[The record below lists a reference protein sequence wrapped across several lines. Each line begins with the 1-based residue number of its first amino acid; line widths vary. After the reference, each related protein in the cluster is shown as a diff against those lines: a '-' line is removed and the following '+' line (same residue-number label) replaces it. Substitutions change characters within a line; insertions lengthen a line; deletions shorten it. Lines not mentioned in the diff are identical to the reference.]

1 MWTILIIFLFCFSVY
16 LSVKLKFQNYKINI
30 KELIRND
37 KTSLYLTLGTKVG
50 VGSVIGTTSSIII
63 GGFSSVIWI
72 ILFSILTTSIIY
84 YEAYLGRKNRV
95 KLNNDY
101 IGGPNFIVKNKLLS
115 FISLILLLLIYT
127 FMFQM
132 IQMNTISNMILL
144 NVNISKKL
152 ILIVF
157 LIILLVTINL
167 KIKEILNIMNKI
179 VPIMCLFFIVI
190 CLYGIIS
197 NYDILFSSIEVYLK
211 DIFSIKSI
219 LCGMIIGIKR
229 SIFMNELLIG
239 TTSLSAS
246 TDKNDINISIKY
258 QILSIFFITITM
270 TLLISSLILIYIYNN
285 PIINDYNLLIN
296 NIFHTT
302 YGSIGTLFL
311 IIILILFGF
320 TTILSGFYNKSI
332 AFAYANGVFEDSNG
346 KSKLILNI
354 FKLLFIVVTLSG
366 IIINNFFIWKYLD
379 NLIFIMIIINSYSII
394 KSLGSD

>member
-16 LSVKLKFQNYKINI
+16 LSVKLKFQNYKIKV

-50 VGSVIGTTSSIII
+50 VGSIIGTTSSIII

-179 VPIMCLFFIVI
+179 VPIMCLFFIII

-197 NYDILFSSIEVYLK
+197 NYDILFSSIKVYLK

-320 TTILSGFYNKSI
+320 TTILSGFYIGKTNI
-332 AFAYANGVFEDSNG
+332 EYLT

-379 NLIFIMIIINSYSII
+379 NLIFMMIIINSYSII

>member
-50 VGSVIGTTSSIII
+50 VGSIIGTTSSIII

-179 VPIMCLFFIVI
+179 VPIMCLFFIII
-190 CLYGIIS
+190 CLYGTIS

-311 IIILILFGF
+311 IIILILFEF
-320 TTILSGFYNKSI
+320 TTILSGFYIGKTNI
-332 AFAYANGVFEDSNG
+332 EYLT

>member
-16 LSVKLKFQNYKINI
+16 LSVKLKFQNYKINV

-50 VGSVIGTTSSIII
+50 VGSIIGTTSSIII

-179 VPIMCLFFIVI
+179 VPIMCLFFIII

-197 NYDILFSSIEVYLK
+197 NYDILFSSIKVYLK

-320 TTILSGFYNKSI
+320 TTILSGFYIGKTNI
-332 AFAYANGVFEDSNG
+332 EYLT

>member
-50 VGSVIGTTSSIII
+50 VGSIIGTTSSIII

-101 IGGPNFIVKNKLLS
+101 IGGPNFIIKNKLLS

-179 VPIMCLFFIVI
+179 VPIMCLFFIII
-190 CLYGIIS
+190 CLYGIIN

-311 IIILILFGF
+311 IIIIILFGF
-320 TTILSGFYNKSI
+320 TTILSGFYIGKTNI
-332 AFAYANGVFEDSNG
+332 EYLT

>member
-50 VGSVIGTTSSIII
+50 VGSIIGTTSSIII

-115 FISLILLLLIYT
+115 FLSLILLLLIYT

-144 NVNISKKL
+144 NANISKKL

-179 VPIMCLFFIVI
+179 VPIMCLFFIII
-190 CLYGIIS
+190 CLYGIIN

-320 TTILSGFYNKSI
+320 TTILSGFYIGKTNI
-332 AFAYANGVFEDSNG
+332 EYLT
-346 KSKLILNI
+346 KSKLILNV

>member
-16 LSVKLKFQNYKINI
+16 LSVKLKFQNYKINV

-50 VGSVIGTTSSIII
+50 VGSIIGTTSSIII

-179 VPIMCLFFIVI
+179 VPIMCLFFIII
-190 CLYGIIS
+190 CLYGIIN
-197 NYDILFSSIEVYLK
+197 NYDILSFSIKIYLK

-320 TTILSGFYNKSI
+320 TTILSGFYIGKTNI
-332 AFAYANGVFEDSNG
+332 EYLT

-394 KSLGSD
+394 NSLGSD

>member
-1 MWTILIIFLFCFSVY
+1 MWTILIIFLFCFSIY

-37 KTSLYLTLGTKVG
+37 KTSLYLTLGTKIG
-50 VGSVIGTTSSIII
+50 VGSIIGTTSSIII

-101 IGGPNFIVKNKLLS
+101 IGGPNFIVKNKLIS
-115 FISLILLLLIYT
+115 FISLMLLLLIYT

-179 VPIMCLFFIVI
+179 VPIMCLFFIIV

-258 QILSIFFITITM
+258 QILSVLFITITM

-320 TTILSGFYNKSI
+320 TTILSGFYIGKTNI
-332 AFAYANGVFEDSNG
+332 EYLT

-354 FKLLFIVVTLSG
+354 FKLIFIVVTLSG

>member
-1 MWTILIIFLFCFSVY
+1 MWTILIIFLFCFSIY

-37 KTSLYLTLGTKVG
+37 KTSLYLTLGTKIG
-50 VGSVIGTTSSIII
+50 VGSIIGTTSSIII

-101 IGGPNFIVKNKLLS
+101 IGGPNFIVKNKLIS

-157 LIILLVTINL
+157 LIILLITINL

-179 VPIMCLFFIVI
+179 VPIMCLFFIIV

-197 NYDILFSSIEVYLK
+197 NYDVLFSSIEVYLK

-258 QILSIFFITITM
+258 QILSVLFITITM

-320 TTILSGFYNKSI
+320 TTILSGFYIGKTNI
-332 AFAYANGVFEDSNG
+332 EYLT

-354 FKLLFIVVTLSG
+354 FKLIFIVVTLFG

>member
-50 VGSVIGTTSSIII
+50 VGSIIGTTSSIII

-101 IGGPNFIVKNKLLS
+101 IGGPNFIIKNKLLS

-179 VPIMCLFFIVI
+179 VPIMCLFFIII

-320 TTILSGFYNKSI
+320 TTILSGFYIGKTNI
-332 AFAYANGVFEDSNG
+332 EYLT

-394 KSLGSD
+394 KSLGGD

>member
-50 VGSVIGTTSSIII
+50 VGSIIGTTSSIII

-179 VPIMCLFFIVI
+179 VPIMCLFFIII
-190 CLYGIIS
+190 CLYGIIN
-197 NYDILFSSIEVYLK
+197 NYDILFSSIDVYLK

-239 TTSLSAS
+239 TTSLSTS
-246 TDKNDINISIKY
+246 TDKNDMNISIKY

-320 TTILSGFYNKSI
+320 TTILSGFYIGKTNI
-332 AFAYANGVFEDSNG
+332 EYLT

>member
-16 LSVKLKFQNYKINI
+16 LSVRLKFQNYKINI

-37 KTSLYLTLGTKVG
+37 KTSLYLTLGTKIG
-50 VGSVIGTTSSIII
+50 VGSIIGTTSSIII

-101 IGGPNFIVKNKLLS
+101 IGGPNFIVKNKLIS

-179 VPIMCLFFIVI
+179 VPIMCLFFIII

-197 NYDILFSSIEVYLK
+197 NYDILFSSMEVYLK

-320 TTILSGFYNKSI
+320 TTILSGFYIGKTNI
-332 AFAYANGVFEDSNG
+332 EYLT

>member
-50 VGSVIGTTSSIII
+50 VGSIIGTTSSIII

-144 NVNISKKL
+144 NVSISKKL

-179 VPIMCLFFIVI
+179 VPIMCLFFIII
-190 CLYGIIS
+190 CLYGIIN
-197 NYDILFSSIEVYLK
+197 NYDILFSSIKVYLK

-320 TTILSGFYNKSI
+320 TTILSGFYIGKTNI
-332 AFAYANGVFEDSNG
+332 EYLT

>member
-50 VGSVIGTTSSIII
+50 VGSIIGTTSSIII

-179 VPIMCLFFIVI
+179 VPIMCLFFIII

-270 TLLISSLILIYIYNN
+270 TLLMSSLILIYIYNN

-320 TTILSGFYNKSI
+320 TTILSGFYIGKTNI
-332 AFAYANGVFEDSNG
+332 EYLT

>member
-50 VGSVIGTTSSIII
+50 VGSIIGTTSSIII

-95 KLNNDY
+95 KLKNDY
-101 IGGPNFIVKNKLLS
+101 IGGPNFIIKNKLLS
-115 FISLILLLLIYT
+115 SISLILLLLIYT

-152 ILIVF
+152 ILIIF

-179 VPIMCLFFIVI
+179 VPIMCLFFIIV

-197 NYDILFSSIEVYLK
+197 NYDILFSSIKVYLK

-246 TDKNDINISIKY
+246 TDKNDINISVKY

-311 IIILILFGF
+311 IIIIILFGF
-320 TTILSGFYNKSI
+320 TTILSGFYIGKTNI
-332 AFAYANGVFEDSNG
+332 EYLR

>member
-1 MWTILIIFLFCFSVY
+1 MWIILIIFLFCFSVY
-16 LSVKLKFQNYKINI
+16 LSVRLKFQNYKINI

-37 KTSLYLTLGTKVG
+37 KTSLYLTLGTKIG
-50 VGSVIGTTSSIII
+50 VGSIIGTTSSIII

-115 FISLILLLLIYT
+115 FISFILLILIYT

-157 LIILLVTINL
+157 LIILLITINL

-179 VPIMCLFFIVI
+179 VPIMCLFFIIV

-258 QILSIFFITITM
+258 QILSVLFITITM

-320 TTILSGFYNKSI
+320 TTILSGFYIGKTNI
-332 AFAYANGVFEDSNG
+332 EYLT

-354 FKLLFIVVTLSG
+354 FKLIFIVVTLSG

>member
-30 KELIRND
+30 KELFRND

-50 VGSVIGTTSSIII
+50 VGSIIGTTSSIII

-84 YEAYLGRKNRV
+84 YEAYFGRKNRV

-152 ILIVF
+152 ILIIF

-179 VPIMCLFFIVI
+179 VPIMCLFFIII
-190 CLYGIIS
+190 CLYGIIN
-197 NYDILFSSIEVYLK
+197 NYDILSFSIKIYLK

-320 TTILSGFYNKSI
+320 TTILSGFYIGKTNI
-332 AFAYANGVFEDSNG
+332 EYLT

>member
-16 LSVKLKFQNYKINI
+16 LSIKLKFQNYKINI

-37 KTSLYLTLGTKVG
+37 KTSLYLTLGTKIG
-50 VGSVIGTTSSIII
+50 VGSIIGTTSSIII

-84 YEAYLGRKNRV
+84 YEAYFGRKNRV

-101 IGGPNFIVKNKLLS
+101 IGGPNFIIKNKLIS

-167 KIKEILNIMNKI
+167 KIKEILNIMNKL
-179 VPIMCLFFIVI
+179 VPIMCLFFIII

-197 NYDILFSSIEVYLK
+197 NYDILSSSIKIYLK
-211 DIFSIKSI
+211 DIFSIKSM

-246 TDKNDINISIKY
+246 SDRNDINTSIKY
-258 QILSIFFITITM
+258 QILSVLFITITM
-270 TLLISSLILIYIYNN
+270 SVLISSLILIYIHNN
-285 PIINDYNLLIN
+285 SIINDYNLLIN
-296 NIFHTT
+296 NIFKST

-320 TTILSGFYNKSI
+320 TTILSGFYIGKTNI
-332 AFAYANGVFEDSNG
+332 EYLT
-346 KSKLILNI
+346 KSKLFLNV

-394 KSLGSD
+394 KSLGSDQCDR

>member
-1 MWTILIIFLFCFSVY
+1 
-16 LSVKLKFQNYKINI
+16 
-30 KELIRND
+30 
-37 KTSLYLTLGTKVG
+37 
-50 VGSVIGTTSSIII
+50 
-63 GGFSSVIWI
+63 
-72 ILFSILTTSIIY
+72 
-84 YEAYLGRKNRV
+84 
-95 KLNNDY
+95 
-101 IGGPNFIVKNKLLS
+101 
-115 FISLILLLLIYT
+115 
-127 FMFQM
+127 
-132 IQMNTISNMILL
+132 
-144 NVNISKKL
+144 
-152 ILIVF
+152 
-157 LIILLVTINL
+157 
-167 KIKEILNIMNKI
+167 MNKI
-179 VPIMCLFFIVI
+179 VPIMCLFFIII

-320 TTILSGFYNKSI
+320 TTILSGFYIGKTNI
-332 AFAYANGVFEDSNG
+332 EYLT

>member
-30 KELIRND
+30 KELFRND

-50 VGSVIGTTSSIII
+50 VGSIIGTTSSIII

-101 IGGPNFIVKNKLLS
+101 IGGPNFIIKNKLLS

-179 VPIMCLFFIVI
+179 VPIMCLFFIII

-320 TTILSGFYNKSI
+320 TTILSGFYIGKTNI
-332 AFAYANGVFEDSNG
+332 EYLT

>member
-50 VGSVIGTTSSIII
+50 VGSIIGTTSSIII

-152 ILIVF
+152 ILIIF

-179 VPIMCLFFIVI
+179 VPIMCLFFIII
-190 CLYGIIS
+190 CLYGIIN

-311 IIILILFGF
+311 IIIIILFGF
-320 TTILSGFYNKSI
+320 TTILSGFYIGKTNI
-332 AFAYANGVFEDSNG
+332 EYLT

>member
-50 VGSVIGTTSSIII
+50 VGSIIGTTSSIII

-179 VPIMCLFFIVI
+179 VPIMCLFFIII
-190 CLYGIIS
+190 CLYGIIN
-197 NYDILFSSIEVYLK
+197 NYDILSFSIKIYLK

-320 TTILSGFYNKSI
+320 TTILSGFYIGKTNI
-332 AFAYANGVFEDSNG
+332 EYLT

-394 KSLGSD
+394 NSLGSD

>member
-16 LSVKLKFQNYKINI
+16 LSIKLKFQNYKINI

-37 KTSLYLTLGTKVG
+37 KTSLYLTLGTKIG
-50 VGSVIGTTSSIII
+50 VGSIIGTTSSIII

-101 IGGPNFIVKNKLLS
+101 IGGPNFIIKNKLIS

-167 KIKEILNIMNKI
+167 KIKEILNIMNKL
-179 VPIMCLFFIVI
+179 VPIMCLFFIII

-197 NYDILFSSIEVYLK
+197 NYDILSSSIKIYLK
-211 DIFSIKSI
+211 DIFSIKSM

-246 TDKNDINISIKY
+246 SDRNDINTSIKY
-258 QILSIFFITITM
+258 QILSVLFITITM
-270 TLLISSLILIYIYNN
+270 SVLISSLILIYIYNN
-285 PIINDYNLLIN
+285 SIINDYNLLIN
-296 NIFHTT
+296 NIFEST

-320 TTILSGFYNKSI
+320 TTILSGFYIGKTNI
-332 AFAYANGVFEDSNG
+332 EYLT

>member
-50 VGSVIGTTSSIII
+50 VGSIIGTTSSIII

-179 VPIMCLFFIVI
+179 VPIMCLFFIII
-190 CLYGIIS
+190 CLYGIIN
-197 NYDILFSSIEVYLK
+197 NYDILSFSIKIYLK

-320 TTILSGFYNKSI
+320 TTILSGFYIGKTNI
-332 AFAYANGVFEDSNG
+332 EYLT

>member
-101 IGGPNFIVKNKLLS
+101 IGGPNFIVKNKLIS

-179 VPIMCLFFIVI
+179 VPIMCLFFIII

-197 NYDILFSSIEVYLK
+197 NYDILFSSMEVYLK

-258 QILSIFFITITM
+258 QILSVLFITITM

-320 TTILSGFYNKSI
+320 TTILSGFYIGKTNI
-332 AFAYANGVFEDSNG
+332 EYLT

>member
-1 MWTILIIFLFCFSVY
+1 MWTILIIFLFCFSIY

-37 KTSLYLTLGTKVG
+37 KTSLYLTLGTKIG
-50 VGSVIGTTSSIII
+50 VGSIIGTTSSIII

-101 IGGPNFIVKNKLLS
+101 IGGPNFIVKNKLIS

-179 VPIMCLFFIVI
+179 VPIMCLFFIIV

-197 NYDILFSSIEVYLK
+197 NYDVLFSSIEVYLK

-246 TDKNDINISIKY
+246 TDKNDINLSIKY
-258 QILSIFFITITM
+258 QILSVLFITITM

-320 TTILSGFYNKSI
+320 TTILSGFYIGKTNI
-332 AFAYANGVFEDSNG
+332 EYLT

-354 FKLLFIVVTLSG
+354 FKLIFIVVTLSG

>member
-16 LSVKLKFQNYKINI
+16 LSVRLKFQNYKINI

-37 KTSLYLTLGTKVG
+37 KTSLYLTLGTKIG
-50 VGSVIGTTSSIII
+50 VGSIIGTTSSIII

-101 IGGPNFIVKNKLLS
+101 IGGPNFIIKNKLIS

-179 VPIMCLFFIVI
+179 VPIMCLFFIII

-197 NYDILFSSIEVYLK
+197 NYDVLFSSIEVYLK

-258 QILSIFFITITM
+258 QILSVLFITITM

-320 TTILSGFYNKSI
+320 TTILSGFYIGKTNI
-332 AFAYANGVFEDSNG
+332 EYLT

-354 FKLLFIVVTLSG
+354 FKLIFIVVTLSG

>member
-50 VGSVIGTTSSIII
+50 VGSIIGTTSSIII

-101 IGGPNFIVKNKLLS
+101 IGGPNFIIKNKLLS

-152 ILIVF
+152 MLIVF

-179 VPIMCLFFIVI
+179 VPIMCLFFIII
-190 CLYGIIS
+190 CLYGIIN

-320 TTILSGFYNKSI
+320 TTILSGFYIGKTNI
-332 AFAYANGVFEDSNG
+332 EYLT

>member
-179 VPIMCLFFIVI
+179 VPIMCLFFIII
-190 CLYGIIS
+190 CLYGIIN
-197 NYDILFSSIEVYLK
+197 NYDILFSSIKVYLK

-320 TTILSGFYNKSI
+320 TTILSGFYIGKTNI
-332 AFAYANGVFEDSNG
+332 EYLT

>member
-16 LSVKLKFQNYKINI
+16 LSVKLKFQNYKIKV

-50 VGSVIGTTSSIII
+50 VGSIIGTTSSIII

-179 VPIMCLFFIVI
+179 VPIMCLFFIII

-320 TTILSGFYNKSI
+320 TTILSGFYIGKTNI
-332 AFAYANGVFEDSNG
+332 EYLT

>member
-152 ILIVF
+152 MLIVF

-179 VPIMCLFFIVI
+179 VPIMCLFFIII

-320 TTILSGFYNKSI
+320 TTILSGFYIGKTNI
-332 AFAYANGVFEDSNG
+332 EYLT

>member
-1 MWTILIIFLFCFSVY
+1 MWPILIIFLFCFSVY

-50 VGSVIGTTSSIII
+50 VGSIIGTTSSIII

-84 YEAYLGRKNRV
+84 YEAYFGRKNRV

-179 VPIMCLFFIVI
+179 VPIMCLFFIIV

-311 IIILILFGF
+311 IIIIILFGF
-320 TTILSGFYNKSI
+320 TTILSGFYIGKTNI
-332 AFAYANGVFEDSNG
+332 EYLT

>member
-50 VGSVIGTTSSIII
+50 VGSIIGTTSSIII

-101 IGGPNFIVKNKLLS
+101 IGGPNFIVKNKLFS

-179 VPIMCLFFIVI
+179 VPIMCLFFIII
-190 CLYGIIS
+190 CLYGIIN

-320 TTILSGFYNKSI
+320 TTILSGFYIGKTNI
-332 AFAYANGVFEDSNG
+332 EYLT

>member
-50 VGSVIGTTSSIII
+50 VGSIIGTTSSIII

-179 VPIMCLFFIVI
+179 VPIMCLFFIII
-190 CLYGIIS
+190 CLYGTIS

-320 TTILSGFYNKSI
+320 TTILSGFYIGKINI
-332 AFAYANGVFEDSNG
+332 EYLT

>member
-50 VGSVIGTTSSIII
+50 VGSIIGTTSSIII

-101 IGGPNFIVKNKLLS
+101 IGGPNFIIKNKLLS

-179 VPIMCLFFIVI
+179 VPIMCLFFIII

-239 TTSLSAS
+239 TTSLSTS

-320 TTILSGFYNKSI
+320 TTILSGFYIGKTNI
-332 AFAYANGVFEDSNG
+332 EYLT

>member
-179 VPIMCLFFIVI
+179 VPIMCLFFIII

-197 NYDILFSSIEVYLK
+197 NYDILFSSMEVYLK

-320 TTILSGFYNKSI
+320 TTILSGFYIGKTNI
-332 AFAYANGVFEDSNG
+332 EYLT

>member
-1 MWTILIIFLFCFSVY
+1 MWTILIIFLFCFSIY
-16 LSVKLKFQNYKINI
+16 LSVRLKFQNYKINI

-37 KTSLYLTLGTKVG
+37 KTSLYLTLGTKIG
-50 VGSVIGTTSSIII
+50 VGSIIGTTSSIII

-101 IGGPNFIVKNKLLS
+101 IGGPNFIVKNKLIS

-179 VPIMCLFFIVI
+179 VPIMCLFFIIV

-197 NYDILFSSIEVYLK
+197 NYDVLFSSIEVYLK

-258 QILSIFFITITM
+258 QILSVLFITITM

-320 TTILSGFYNKSI
+320 TTILSGFYIGKTNI
-332 AFAYANGVFEDSNG
+332 EYLT

-354 FKLLFIVVTLSG
+354 FKLIFIVVTLFG

>member
-50 VGSVIGTTSSIII
+50 VGSIIGTTSSIII

-179 VPIMCLFFIVI
+179 VPIMCLFFIII
-190 CLYGIIS
+190 CLYGIIN
-197 NYDILFSSIEVYLK
+197 NYDILFSSINVYLK

-320 TTILSGFYNKSI
+320 TTILSGFYIGKTNI
-332 AFAYANGVFEDSNG
+332 EYLT

>member
-16 LSVKLKFQNYKINI
+16 LSVKLKFQNYKINV

-50 VGSVIGTTSSIII
+50 VGSIIGTTSSIII

-115 FISLILLLLIYT
+115 FLSLILLLLIYT

-179 VPIMCLFFIVI
+179 VPIMCLFFIIV

-197 NYDILFSSIEVYLK
+197 NYDILFSSIKVYLK

-320 TTILSGFYNKSI
+320 TTILSGFYIGKTNI
-332 AFAYANGVFEDSNG
+332 EYLT

>member
-50 VGSVIGTTSSIII
+50 VGSIIGTTSSIII

-179 VPIMCLFFIVI
+179 VPIMCLFFIII

-197 NYDILFSSIEVYLK
+197 NYDILFSSMEVYLK

-258 QILSIFFITITM
+258 QILSIFFITITIK
-270 TLLISSLILIYIYNN
+270 TLLYI
-285 PIINDYNLLIN
+285 
-296 NIFHTT
+296 
-302 YGSIGTLFL
+302 
-311 IIILILFGF
+311 
-320 TTILSGFYNKSI
+320 
-332 AFAYANGVFEDSNG
+332 
-346 KSKLILNI
+346 KL
-354 FKLLFIVVTLSG
+354 
-366 IIINNFFIWKYLD
+366 
-379 NLIFIMIIINSYSII
+379 
-394 KSLGSD
+394 